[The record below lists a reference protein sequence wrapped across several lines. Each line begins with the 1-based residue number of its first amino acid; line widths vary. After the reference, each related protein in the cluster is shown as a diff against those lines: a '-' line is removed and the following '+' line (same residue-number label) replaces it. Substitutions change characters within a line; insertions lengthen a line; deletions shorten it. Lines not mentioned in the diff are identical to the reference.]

1 MLDKFHDCRENS
13 GQRCGQCRHGSVNE
27 FRDQSDYRF
36 QYLRKKIRNAGY
48 HVENRLQQNRSG
60 GQNGIRNAGE
70 RIRQCRN
77 NPVHQVWNGGYNGRC
92 NPENGIGQRRKI
104 VQNRFRHG
112 SDEVQNSIYHL
123 RQCRNDCPEDGGQD
137 GRNLIHQGGETV
149 YHQFQNRSEQAS
161 DERQKCRNILF
172 NRCENVRYQS
182 GDIFGHNTDIAVC
195 P

>member
-1 MLDKFHDCRENS
+1 MLDKFHNCRENS
-13 GQRCGQCRHGSVNE
+13 GQRCGQGGHGSVDELRN
-27 FRDQSDYRF
+27 QGDYRF
-36 QYLRKKIRNAGY
+36 QYLWKKVCDAGY
-48 HVENRLQQNRSG
+48 RVENRLQQNRSG
-60 GQNGIRNAGE
+60 GQNGICNAGE

-77 NPVHQVWNGGYNGRC
+77 NPAHQVGNGGYNGRC

-123 RQCRNDCPEDGGQD
+123 RQSRNDCPEDGCQD

-149 YHQFQNRSEQAS
+149 HHQFQNRSEQTP
-161 DERQKCRNILF
+161 DERQKCRNILL